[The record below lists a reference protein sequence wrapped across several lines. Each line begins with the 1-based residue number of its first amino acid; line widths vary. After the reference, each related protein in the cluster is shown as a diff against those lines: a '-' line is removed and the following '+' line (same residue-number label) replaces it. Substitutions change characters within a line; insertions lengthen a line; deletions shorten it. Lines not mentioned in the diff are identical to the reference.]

1 LNPTTDVALRPNNA
15 VVTSA
20 RDEFGAR
27 ELQTSH
33 ETAASAVAAREKA
46 ATESRYIMAMQRP
59 RNIEQ
64 FRADLLMACCRSTFA
79 EKVEYAKPVG
89 KEQDESG
96 KWVPKYVYGPS
107 IRFIETALQMYGNVY
122 PEVATVY
129 ESAAARICRVS
140 VTDLERNVT
149 YTTEVT
155 INKTVERKGQKSRK
169 GGEWEPPPGRQV
181 IDQRINSY
189 GEPTYLVVATEDEVL
204 VKQNALLSK
213 ALRTNAQRLL
223 PYDIVEEA
231 MQTAKATL
239 ARHDAENPDAAKRRI
254 IDGFLK
260 LGVQPV
266 DIEQYLGKSLSKPLV
281 PAEVADLREKW
292 NALKDG
298 ETTWQAIIEAVSG
311 GGSEELAEETRKRL
325 IAEAEAKKAAQQQSQ
340 QQTST
345 DGNPASASGSGDNAT
360 SQATEKSTPGTPNAS
375 HEAAGSAPTTPSET
389 KPAASR
395 PTFGRRQS

>member
-1 LNPTTDVALRPNNA
+1 MNNPGTEVALRPNGA
-15 VVTSA
+15 VVTNT

-27 ELQTSH
+27 EMQLSR
-33 ETAASAVAAREKA
+33 ETAATAVAAREKA
-46 ATESRYIMAMQRP
+46 ATEARYIMAMQRP

-64 FRADLLMACCRSTFA
+64 FRADLLMACCRPTFA

-89 KEQDESG
+89 KEKNEQNQ
-96 KWVPKYVYGPS
+96 WVQKYVNGPS

-155 INKTVERKGQKSRK
+155 INKTVERKGQQKRN
-169 GGEWEPPPGRQV
+169 GEWEPPPGRQV
-181 IDQRINSY
+181 IDERINSY
-189 GEPTYLVVATEDEVL
+189 GEQTYLVVATEDEVL

-231 MQTAKATL
+231 MLTAKNTL
-239 ARHDAENPDAAKRRI
+239 AKHDAENPDAAKRKL

-266 DIEQYLGKSLSKPLV
+266 DLEQYLGKSLSKPLV

-298 ETTWQAIIEAVSG
+298 ETSWQSIIEAVNG
-311 GGSEELAEETRKRL
+311 GGSDELAEETRKRL
-325 IAEAEAKKAAQQQSQ
+325 IAEAEAKKAAMQQASD
-340 QQTST
+340 S
-345 DGNPASASGSGDNAT
+345 PASASGSGESAT
-360 SQATEKSTPGTPNAS
+360 QQGTPGAENT
-375 HEAAGSAPTTPSET
+375 GSAPTTPAET
-389 KPAASR
+389 KPPATR
-395 PTFGRRQS
+395 PTFGRRS